1 VPNSQ
6 PAFRRL
12 VGRSLVGAFAAMVGI
27 SFAPANA
34 SPPAEPDRIVGVW
47 WEDIG
52 PAGGQGGSPPGV
64 HRISP

>member
-1 VPNSQ
+1 VPKSQ

-34 SPPAEPDRIVGVW
+34 SPPAAPDPVAGVW
-47 WEDIG
+47 WEDG
-52 PAGGQGGSPPGV
+52 PAGGQGDSPTGLPGLK
-64 HRISP
+64 